1 MLAKVDVPWIHKEKA
16 STSYEG
22 ALYAALECIGSG
34 DPALAQRLHDD
45 KGLPPFSA
53 RLADGVL
60 SIGALNR
67 DVFLALNRSKL
78 AHRAEMTNACTFDDI
93 LAWAAER
100 PLTLRL
106 EFVTPTS
113 FGRHG
118 ETHVLPELPQVFGS
132 LVRRW
137 RMVGGPEVPQLF
149 DPARVSDGPIVMSLN
164 LRTQKVQLGRYPV
177 YGTTGYMLLRLPP
190 ETAVWFN
197 ALARFGEYSG
207 VGQRT
212 TQGFGQVRV
221 DPTRGGENGRNGH
234 H

>member
-1 MLAKVDVPWIHKEKA
+1 MFAIVNVPWIHKERA
-16 STSYEG
+16 STSHEG

-34 DPALAQRLHDD
+34 DPGLAQRIHDSTS
-45 KGLPPFSA
+45 LPPFSA
-53 RLADGVL
+53 HLVDGVL
-60 SIGALNR
+60 RIGTLNR

-78 AHRAEMTNACTFDDI
+78 AHRADMQQAMTFDDL

-100 PLTLRL
+100 PLTMRI

-118 ETHVLPELPQVFGS
+118 DTHVLPELPQVFGS
-132 LVRRW
+132 LTRRW
-137 RMVGGPEVPQLF
+137 RMVGGPEVPRLF
-149 DPARVSDGPIVMSLN
+149 DPSRVSDGPVVMSLN
-164 LRTQKVQLGRYPV
+164 LRTQKVQLGRYQV
-177 YGTTGYMLLRLPP
+177 YGVTGYMLMRFPA

-197 ALARFGEYSG
+197 ALAKFGEYSG

-221 DPTRGGENGRNGH
+221 DPPQEGRNGRNGH